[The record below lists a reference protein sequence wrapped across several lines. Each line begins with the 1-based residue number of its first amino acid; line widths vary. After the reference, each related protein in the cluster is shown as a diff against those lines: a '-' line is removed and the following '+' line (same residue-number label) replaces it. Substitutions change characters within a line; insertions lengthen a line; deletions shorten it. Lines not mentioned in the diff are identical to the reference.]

1 MAISKKAQAAIED
14 ALSLHAPAGQ
24 VGLGVD
30 IVEVDRMRSILART
44 PSFTERVFSE
54 EERAYADAHSDPAK
68 HYAAR
73 FAAKEA
79 VLKSLGTGFSDGIGL
94 RDVEVV
100 NNAKGRPIVRLY
112 GRAAEIASAMDVYD
126 LPLSL
131 THSTN
136 DAIACVIAIT
146 KDSKVEAV
154 KRANPTD
161 ELARQFKEARG
172 MLDDIDARQTENQ
185 STDPADTN

>member
-1 MAISKKAQAAIED
+1 MAISKKAQEAIEE
-14 ALSLHAPAGQ
+14 ALSLDAPPGQ

-30 IVEVDRMRSILART
+30 IVEVDRMRRILSRT
-44 PSFTERVFSE
+44 PAFAKKAFSE
-54 EERAYADAHSDPAK
+54 EERAYCDRHADPAK

-79 VLKSLGTGFSDGIGL
+79 VLKSLGVGFSCGIGL

-100 NNAKGRPIVRLY
+100 SNSKGKPSVRLY
-112 GRAAEIASAMDVYD
+112 RKAAEKADSMEVYD

-154 KRANPTD
+154 KRIDPAE
-161 ELARQFKEARG
+161 ELTRQFKEARG
-172 MLDDIDARQTENQ
+172 MLDDIDKDKSE
-185 STDPADTN
+185 